1 MALKGM
7 GGMGGLGG
15 PNMMKMMEQM
25 QKKLV
30 EDAEKM
36 QLKLDAARFEA
47 SAGGAVKAIV
57 NGNGELTE
65 ITISPDALEPSAAE
79 DLQSMIIIAVNE
91 AQKQAATVREDEQK
105 KLMPANIPGLNLPGL
120 F

>member
-15 PNMMKMMEQM
+15 PNLAKMMEQM

-30 EDAEKM
+30 EDAQKM
-36 QLKLDAARFEA
+36 QETLDTSRFEA
-47 SAGGAVKAIV
+47 SAGGAVKATV
-57 NGNGELTE
+57 NGHGEL
-65 ITISPDALEPSAAE
+65 IAIVISPDALEPSAAE
-79 DLQSMIIIAVNE
+79 DVQDMIISAVNE
-91 AQKQAATVREDEQK
+91 AQGKASEVREAEQK
-105 KLMPANIPGLNLPGL
+105 KLMPANIPGLPGL